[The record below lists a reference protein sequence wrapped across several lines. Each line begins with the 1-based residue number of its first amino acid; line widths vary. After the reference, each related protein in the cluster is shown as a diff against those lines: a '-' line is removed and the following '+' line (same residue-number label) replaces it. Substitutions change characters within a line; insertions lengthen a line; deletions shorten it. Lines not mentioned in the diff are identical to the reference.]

1 MMSVLEYALDV
12 NKKVFDIIKKC
23 EELGIN
29 ATGEDYML
37 SEDDII
43 ELDNVINQ
51 IPDEEEIEELEE
63 LGETYVEEEPKT
75 KTKKQPS
82 NKPTAVSYTHLTLPT
97 TAYV

>member
-1 MMSVLEYALDV
+1 MMSVEEYALDV

-51 IPDEEEIEELEE
+51 IPDEEEIEELDE
-63 LGETYVEEEPKT
+63 LAETYVEEEPV

-82 NKPTAVSYTHLTLPT
+82 NKPINIEIILS
-97 TAYV
+97 